1 MRLFW
6 AFLLLIL
13 LAGAAAAFFVVP
25 GTARSPSATPAPSPP
40 PIDERASEVAPPVNI
55 PEATLPATIKAIVP
69 PADPALV
76 DFKLDL
82 ENAVNIAAKTP
93 ADAPHATKPTPPAA
107 EGTPVELPTSEAW
120 PAAKITPAKAVRIG
134 NELVIDGRFRVK
146 GAGTQKDPYIVPF
159 ELLMSAAD
167 IYDPRKGLTKM
178 PQRVAFLHEK
188 FVRLDG
194 YIAFPISSTDPRQAL
209 VMFNQWDGCCIGVP
223 PSTYDSVET
232 NLDQAVT
239 GDDKFIT
246 YGTTVG
252 VLKVDPYVDNG
263 WLLGLYLLDHATLT
277 GGKSEPMSPKQL
289 PEN

>member
-13 LAGAAAAFFVVP
+13 LAGAAAAFFVSP
-25 GTARSPSATPAPSPP
+25 QAGRSPAPQPAAIEPAAAPSH
-40 PIDERASEVAPPVNI
+40 RADAPVNEQPAAPAAPSTAK
-55 PEATLPATIKAIVP
+55 PETP

-82 ENAVNIAAKTP
+82 ENAITIAATTP
-93 ADAPHATKPTPPAA
+93 AEAPHAARPVPPAA

-120 PAAKITPAKAVRIG
+120 PAEKITPAKAVRIG

-146 GAGTQKDPYIVPF
+146 GAGTEKDPYVVPF

-188 FVRLDG
+188 YVKLNG

-223 PSTYDSVET
+223 PSTYDSIET
-232 NLDQAVT
+232 NL
-239 GDDKFIT
+239 
-246 YGTTVG
+246 
-252 VLKVDPYVDNG
+252 
-263 WLLGLYLLDHATLT
+263 
-277 GGKSEPMSPKQL
+277 SEP
-289 PEN
+289 